1 MGLSTGFLKT
11 VESVK
16 QTLLYRLP
24 GGGTANAKAL
34 AGGRLELWQ
43 NWAMACCGS
52 KVPRGA
58 MPSITTFL
66 SHGYGRVVGPP
77 QGEADYRL
85 AMMVGS
91 D

>member
-1 MGLSTGFLKT
+1 M
-11 VESVK
+11 VELDFDQGILRDKASR
-16 QTLLYRLP
+16 TH
-24 GGGTANAKAL
+24 AKAL
-34 AGGRLELWQ
+34 AGSARALA

-66 SHGYGRVVGPP
+66 SHGYGRVVRPP

-85 AMMVGS
+85 AVMAGS
-91 D
+91 N